1 MRHGGLWLGFGAVWG
16 VGILG
21 ALEALRPTPPVFF
34 IYGIFDYDLELS
46 AQTGWSTVL
55 GGLAL
60 GALLSGWWAWVLESE
75 PSLLPTRRA
84 WRLDA
89 SAEALVLVLGSVL
102 GSVAGPG
109 LDAFPQ
115 LPAVV
120 AFGLGVLLLSGTAA
134 LAWGLSL
141 CPRRE
146 LAAYDAGLHLLAG
159 ALAVLVPTL
168 VLTAPAFAR

>member
-1 MRHGGLWLGFGAVWG
+1 MRYGGVWLGFGAVWG

-21 ALEALRPTPPVFF
+21 ALEALRPTPP
-34 IYGIFDYDLELS
+34 IFRYTLFEADLELS
-46 AQTGWSTVL
+46 AQAGWSTVF

-60 GALLSGWWAWVLESE
+60 GALLSGWWAWALEPE
-75 PSLLPTRRA
+75 PLVLPTRRA
-84 WRLDA
+84 GRLDA
-89 SAEALVLVLGSVL
+89 SAEALVLVQGSVL

-115 LPAVV
+115 LPEGVAV
-120 AFGLGVLLLSGTAA
+120 GLGVLLLSGTAA

-141 CPRRE
+141 SPRRQ
-146 LAAYDAGLHLLAG
+146 LAAYDAALHALAG